1 MKNKIRN
8 ILLSIYENPEN
19 SASFSSIKKLYNKAI
34 KLHPQISLKDVKF
47 FLKSQDSY
55 TKHKLTP
62 RKHEFQKVIAAK
74 PKIIVG
80 MDLLD
85 VRDLSLYNNNVN
97 FIMFFV
103 DLYSKKITA
112 VPLKNKSKESILQGL
127 TDFFKIR
134 DNKLYSRIFSDK
146 ESGLYSN
153 LVKTFLEKHKKRV
166 YTNSSYEQKNSVT
179 ERNLKTLKSKIYRYL
194 THYNTYN
201 YLPVLQDIVSS
212 INNSSH
218 SSLKDN
224 KMTPNI
230 LHEIDNPHYLR
241 YFFKKMFITQK
252 SRKFNQSLNVG
263 EYVRIPKTSRH
274 QNIFSKKFK
283 PVNTDEIFVIKS
295 IDNRRQPPLFK
306 LKDLAN
312 QNIIGSFYKEE
323 LTPSILKKIY
333 PIKILKTKILANGK
347 KKFYVAYEGW
357 PSQFNEWIASNNILT
372 YDHEKKN
379 QKKIKK

>member
-166 YTNSSYEQKNSVT
+166 YTNSSYEQK
-179 ERNLKTLKSKIYRYL
+179 
-194 THYNTYN
+194 
-201 YLPVLQDIVSS
+201 
-212 INNSSH
+212 
-218 SSLKDN
+218 
-224 KMTPNI
+224 
-230 LHEIDNPHYLR
+230 
-241 YFFKKMFITQK
+241 
-252 SRKFNQSLNVG
+252 KFG
-263 EYVRIPKTSRH
+263 H
-274 QNIFSKKFK
+274 
-283 PVNTDEIFVIKS
+283 
-295 IDNRRQPPLFK
+295 
-306 LKDLAN
+306 
-312 QNIIGSFYKEE
+312 
-323 LTPSILKKIY
+323 
-333 PIKILKTKILANGK
+333 
-347 KKFYVAYEGW
+347 
-357 PSQFNEWIASNNILT
+357 
-372 YDHEKKN
+372 
-379 QKKIKK
+379 

>member
-19 SASFSSIKKLYNKAI
+19 SASFSSIKKLYNKAN

-62 RKHEFQKVIAAK
+62 RKHEFQKVIAAR

-127 TDFFKIR
+127 TDFFNIR

-230 LHEIDNPHYLR
+230 LHEIDNPQYLR

-295 IDNRRQPPLFK
+295 IDNRCQPPLFK

-357 PSQFNEWIASNNILT
+357 PSQFNEWIASNNILS